1 MRPLAL
7 EKNNIP
13 LYFQLEQIIKS
24 KILTGEFILGDQI
37 PTEKDFCQTY
47 QVSSITARQAILNL
61 VNEGL
66 LVRRQGKGTFVKEGF
81 TNIKNI
87 KTLRL
92 SGDLNNILP
101 EGLKAQDVKVLD
113 IVKIKTPQR
122 VAKLLAIE
130 EGKEVVQIRRTRSD
144 NKIPVSYIKNYVRS
158 EVGEKIKKEDF
169 YLYPML
175 DILRNRLKIPLT
187 GGIQYVE
194 AIVAD
199 YDIASA
205 LSVNICSP
213 ILYLETIIFERHKKP
228 VELVQTFYRPDQFRY
243 TVKLSIKN
251 RQKQRI

>member
-1 MRPLAL
+1 MKSLAL

-37 PTEKDFCQTY
+37 PTEKDLCQTY

-122 VAKLLAIE
+122 VAELLNIE
-130 EGKEVVQIRRTRSD
+130 GGKEIIQVKRTRSD
-144 NKIPVSYIKNYVRS
+144 NNVPVSYIKNYLPFKDRRKDQKGGSVRIS
-158 EVGEKIKKEDF
+158 DAR
-169 YLYPML
+169 YP
-175 DILRNRLKIPLT
+175 
-187 GGIQYVE
+187 
-194 AIVAD
+194 
-199 YDIASA
+199 
-205 LSVNICSP
+205 
-213 ILYLETIIFERHKKP
+213 
-228 VELVQTFYRPDQFRY
+228 
-243 TVKLSIKN
+243 
-251 RQKQRI
+251 